1 MLKFPPILRDREK
14 LDFLK
19 LRFYNL
25 QNDHLFGSKSDIREV
40 EKSYVACYCHLITN
54 D

>member
-25 QNDHLFGSKSDIREV
+25 QNDQIFGSKSDIREV
-40 EKSYVACYCHLITN
+40 EKSYVYGY
-54 D
+54 